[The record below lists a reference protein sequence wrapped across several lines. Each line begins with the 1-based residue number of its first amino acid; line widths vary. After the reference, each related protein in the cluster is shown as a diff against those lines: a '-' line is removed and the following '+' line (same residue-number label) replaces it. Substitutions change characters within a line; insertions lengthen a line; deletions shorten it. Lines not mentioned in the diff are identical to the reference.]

1 MSTNKT
7 RFIITVEDEM
17 AKAIEDY
24 HYENRFKN
32 RTKAI
37 IALLQIALDD
47 VSKTNPTPKPQS
59 APIVEESAPIVAPEL
74 DLDNLLAD

>member
-1 MSTNKT
+1 
-7 RFIITVEDEM
+7 M

-59 APIVEESAPIVAPEL
+59 APIVAPEL
-74 DLDNLLAD
+74 DLDNLLADEPKPKSEKIKLK